1 MNHEKALKLA
11 KRGSPPTEAFD
22 VTGRWINTQGSRL
35 DLRLEGLDI
44 TGTFVGSGEESDGRR
59 ETAPVKGYLT
69 GDLLS
74 LTALWRDTGSIT
86 VWSGQMLGEP
96 GKRKLKLL
104 WRLVTE
110 IPEPD
115 EARYFWM
122 STFSGTEDFEESP
135 LL

>member
-1 MNHEKALKLA
+1 
-11 KRGSPPTEAFD
+11 
-22 VTGRWINTQGSRL
+22 
-35 DLRLEGLDI
+35 
-44 TGTFVGSGEESDGRR
+44 
-59 ETAPVKGYLT
+59 
-69 GDLLS
+69 
-74 LTALWRDTGSIT
+74 
-86 VWSGQMLGEP
+86 MLGEP